1 MCSYCGCRAITPI
14 GDLTAE
20 HVVIQNLCGA
30 VRRAVETDDPAGA
43 TTQLVALAE
52 VLHEHDAVEEQS
64 IYPAMARLEEFGDKV
79 GTLFD
84 EHDELDAIVDEAL
97 LIAAR
102 DGAAA
107 VRWDA
112 VLGVF
117 EILLEHIQHE
127 ENGLFPAAAIALDTP
142 DWEHAMR
149 VREEYHR
156 IHPDAPGPQHTDAL

>member
-20 HVVIQNLCGA
+20 HVTIQNLCGE
-30 VRRAVETDDPAGA
+30 VRRAVSAGDHA
-43 TTQLVALAE
+43 TAAARLSELAD
-52 VLHEHDAVEEQS
+52 VVHEHDAVEEQS
-64 IYPAMARLEEFGDKV
+64 IYPAMGRIPEFGDKV

-84 EHDELDAIVDEAL
+84 EHDELDAVIDEAL
-97 LIAAR
+97 ATVAS
-102 DGAAA
+102 DGPAA
-107 VRWDA
+107 VRWDPLLA
-112 VLGVF
+112 VF
-117 EILLEHIQHE
+117 EVLLEHIQHE